1 MKESPS
7 DIKLR
12 EMLGPTVFSGEGF
25 LGKDSRP
32 VSEIIATDLAELD
45 RLNLTVNNIASVLE
59 EIYNNAVNAFG
70 GEIEAIPGVAAVY
83 YEAMGRIPSPFG
95 GEGTFRKGE
104 VVVTER
110 SSGKSIIL
118 TALSIHLIKH
128 HSFFQGR
135 GARYRIEP
143 SLAADILRLA

>member
-110 SSGKSIIL
+110 SSGRSIIL
-118 TALSIHLIKH
+118 TALSIHLIKY

-135 GARYRIEP
+135 GARYRVEP

>member
-32 VSEIIATDLAELD
+32 VSEIIASDLAELE
-45 RLNLTVNNIASVLE
+45 RLNLTADDLAAALE
-59 EIYNNAVNAFG
+59 EVYNNAVSAYG
-70 GEIEAIPGVAAVY
+70 GEVEAMPGVAAVY
-83 YEAMGRIPSPFG
+83 YESMGRLPSPFG

-104 VVVTER
+104 VVVTDR
-110 SSGKSIIL
+110 ASGKSLIL
-118 TALSIHLIKH
+118 TSLSIHLIKH
-128 HSFFQGR
+128 HGFFQGK

-143 SLAADILRLA
+143 SLAADILRLV